1 MRNKYTTLNIKQKV
15 RIYSIPF
22 LIISVL
28 IVTMESFSTTTP
40 LKKCWEKQGEII
52 DKNLVT
58 FYFNE
63 ELNKL
68 GHNFKPWEKTKYSI
82 CGNIWVNQNR
92 FLKNDTL
99 TTKRKR
105 KYYSKI
111 EYYKNTLLHVDY
123 GKKTLSPITNK
134 MYLEQLIKSARYS
147 PIYLLSYFVEN
158 TNKLATKT
166 SPESNIYSINI
177 GEIPV
182 ELHINKS
189 TNLINKITYLTYDEL
204 YGDVVTSYIYSSYK
218 KSKTLNYPS
227 KIKIKKING
236 KVVDKVAI
244 YNLEIIPDKLQLLY
258 KPNDYRFITSK
269 PENKTQIKTEK
280 YNDFIHFINLIHT
293 EDKIMVVEFEDFML
307 VAEAPLNSRNGELI
321 ISEVK
326 KIAPSKPIKYFVF
339 GHHHPHYLGGVRAF
353 VHKEATILCTKISK
367 EYIEYIGNAS
377 HSIQPDSLHFE
388 PKKLKTQTIQDSLII
403 GNKNKLNI
411 YFIGEKSAHTKDY
424 LIYYFPKEKLL
435 FQDDL
440 CWIPKTGVI
449 GKANARQRGL
459 YNSIQE
465 LKLNVKT
472 IIQSWPVESHKVKT
486 IIPFQDLEK
495 SMQ

>member
-28 IVTMESFSTTTP
+28 IVIMESFSTTTP
-40 LKKCWEKQGEII
+40 LKKCWEKQGKII

-105 KYYSKI
+105 TYYSKT
-111 EYYKNTLLHVDY
+111 EYYKNTLLYLDY
-123 GKKTLSPITNK
+123 GDKELSPITNE
-134 MYLEQLIKSARYS
+134 MYLKQLIKSARYS
-147 PIYLLSYFVEN
+147 PIYLLNYFVEN
-158 TNKLATKT
+158 TNKLSVKT
-166 SPESNIYSINI
+166 SPESNIYSITI

-182 ELHINKS
+182 QLFINKS
-189 TNLINKITYLTYDEL
+189 TKLIDKISYLTYDEL

-218 KSKTLNYPS
+218 KSKTFNYPS
-227 KIKIKKING
+227 KIEIKKING

-244 YNLEIIPDKLQLLY
+244 TNLKIIPDKVQLLEKPTNY
-258 KPNDYRFITSK
+258 KFVTSK
-269 PENKTQIKTEK
+269 AEKKTQIKTEK
-280 YNDFIHFINLIHT
+280 YNGFIHFINLAHT
-293 EDKIMVVEFEDFML
+293 EDKVMVVEFEDYML
-307 VAEAPLNSRNGELI
+307 VAEAPLNSKNGELI

-326 KIAPSKPIKYFVF
+326 KIAPTKPIKYFVF

-353 VHKEATILCTKISK
+353 VHKEATVLCTTISK
-367 EYIEYIGNAS
+367 EYVKYIANAP
-377 HSIQPDSLHFE
+377 HTIQPDSLHFE
-388 PKKLKTQTIQDSLII
+388 PKKLKTQTIQDSLVI
-403 GNKNKLNI
+403 GKKNKMNI
-411 YFIGEKSAHTKDY
+411 YFIGSKSAHTKDF

-440 CWIPKTGVI
+440 CWIPKKGPIT
-449 GKANARQRGL
+449 KARARQRGL
-459 YNSIQE
+459 YNSIKE
-465 LKLNVKT
+465 LKLNVET
-472 IIQSWPVESHKVKT
+472 IIQSWPLENHKVKT